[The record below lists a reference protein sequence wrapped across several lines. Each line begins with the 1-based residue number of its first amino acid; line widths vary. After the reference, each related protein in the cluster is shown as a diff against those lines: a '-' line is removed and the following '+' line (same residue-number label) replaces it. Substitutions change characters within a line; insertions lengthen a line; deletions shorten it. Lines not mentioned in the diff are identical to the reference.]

1 MLVEEIET
9 SAVNLG
15 VFIMVI
21 SFLIFGKLPG
31 KSNPAVKNFC
41 PTFASSTGFNTYRIG
56 RLLDYIAQ
64 PDVLFDKEAGHPYL
78 VPRSLSLLRRWV
90 LLFHATAL
98 PKREHND

>member
-1 MLVEEIET
+1 VEIKS

-15 VFIMVI
+15 IFIKVI
-21 SFLIFGKLPG
+21 SFLIFWELPC

-41 PTFASSTGFNTYRIG
+41 PTFASSTGLNTHRIS

-78 VPRSLSLLRRWV
+78 VPRSLSLLGRWV
-90 LLFHATAL
+90 LFFHATAL